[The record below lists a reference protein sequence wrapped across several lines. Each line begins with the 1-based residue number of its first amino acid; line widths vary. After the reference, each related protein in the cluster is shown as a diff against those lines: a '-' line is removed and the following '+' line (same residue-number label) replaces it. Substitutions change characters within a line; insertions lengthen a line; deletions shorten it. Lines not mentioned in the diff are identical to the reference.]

1 MCAKDREELLRPGLS
16 GGGGGRPLDLGA
28 TEAAGAADANTGA
41 VATGFCAGFKAPVLT
56 AVAAFTATLALALPA
71 AFSSDF
77 GVLLVA
83 SLTGIFVLIA
93 GFSIFL
99 GVAAGLAPAL
109 TAGFLTAVGTGLP
122 ATLATA
128 FFAALGGLGL
138 VRAAFFAASFLVTTA
153 AFVFVFIFALTGEI
167 AAFALAADLATGLAA
182 GLATG
187 LTAAF
192 ELGLASVLDALAG
205 FLVALAA
212 APAAAFTAGLAA
224 VLDFLIC
231 AFTACLLWE
240 AAPW

>member
-16 GGGGGRPLDLGA
+16 GGGGGRPLDLEA
-28 TEAAGAADANTGA
+28 TEAVGAADANTGA

-99 GVAAGLAPAL
+99 AFAAGLAPAL
-109 TAGFLTAVGTGLP
+109 TAGFLSAVGVGLL

-167 AAFALAADLATGLAA
+167 AAFAFAADLATGLVAGLVA
-182 GLATG
+182 GLATDLARG
-187 LTAAF
+187 LPAAF
-192 ELGLASVLDALAG
+192 ELEIGRAHV
-205 FLVALAA
+205 
-212 APAAAFTAGLAA
+212 
-224 VLDFLIC
+224 
-231 AFTACLLWE
+231 
-240 AAPW
+240 